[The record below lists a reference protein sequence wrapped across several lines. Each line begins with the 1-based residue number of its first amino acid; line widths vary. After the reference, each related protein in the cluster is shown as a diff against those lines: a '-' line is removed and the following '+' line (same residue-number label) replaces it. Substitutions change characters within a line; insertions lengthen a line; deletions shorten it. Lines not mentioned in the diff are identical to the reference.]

1 MEIELTKAE
10 IENIYRACMQRAHF
24 FIEKTFEEGN
34 GLRDTY
40 QRLSNKYRALAN
52 KMRDYIAE

>member
-1 MEIELTKAE
+1 MKIELTKAE
-10 IENIYRACMQRAHF
+10 IEKIYRACMERAHSF
-24 FIEKTFEEGN
+24 TEKAFEEGN

-40 QRLSNKYRALAN
+40 RRLSDNYKGLAN